1 MLLKN
6 SITCYKKDKNAI
18 FAPYKTHYMKTALAI
33 LPKNLQVL
41 NELGAHIQLARLRRK
56 FSAEQVAERAGISRK
71 TVYNIEQG
79 VPTVAIGSYLQVL
92 FVLGLEKDLSMVAVN
107 DPLGR
112 KLQDAGITTAKR
124 APKKSN
130 Q

>member
-1 MLLKN
+1 
-6 SITCYKKDKNAI
+6 
-18 FAPYKTHYMKTALAI
+18 MKTALAI

>member
-1 MLLKN
+1 
-6 SITCYKKDKNAI
+6 
-18 FAPYKTHYMKTALAI
+18 MKTSPAI
-33 LPKNLQVL
+33 LPKNLKVL
-41 NELGAHIQLARLRRK
+41 KVLAEHIQLARLRRK

-79 VPTVAIGSYLQVL
+79 IPTVAIGSYLQVL
-92 FVLGLEKDLSMVAVN
+92 FVLGLEQDLSMVAAS

-112 KLQDAGITTAKR
+112 KLQDAGITVAKR

-130 Q
+130 GL

>member
-1 MLLKN
+1 M
-6 SITCYKKDKNAI
+6 CHKKSKNAI
-18 FAPYKTHYMKTALAI
+18 FVHYKTHYMKVAPVI
-33 LPKNLQVL
+33 LPKNLRILV
-41 NELGAHIQLARLRRK
+41 ELVEHIQLARLRRK

-92 FVLGLEKDLSMVAVN
+92 FVLGLEKDLAAVAAS

-112 KLQDAGITTAKR
+112 KLQDAGIAVAKR
-124 APKKSN
+124 APKKQN
-130 Q
+130 KP

>member
-1 MLLKN
+1 
-6 SITCYKKDKNAI
+6 
-18 FAPYKTHYMKTALAI
+18 MKTTPAI
-33 LPKNLQVL
+33 LPKNLKVL
-41 NELGAHIQLARLRRK
+41 KVLAEHIQLARLRRK

-79 VPTVAIGSYLQVL
+79 IPTVAIGSYLQVL
-92 FVLGLEKDLSMVAVN
+92 FVLGLEQDLSMVAAS

-112 KLQDAGITTAKR
+112 KLQDAGITVAKR

-130 Q
+130 GL

>member
-1 MLLKN
+1 
-6 SITCYKKDKNAI
+6 
-18 FAPYKTHYMKTALAI
+18 MKTAPAI
-33 LPKNLQVL
+33 LPKNLKVL
-41 NELGAHIQLARLRRK
+41 NVLGEHIQLARLRRK

-79 VPTVAIGSYLQVL
+79 IPTVAIGSYLQVL
-92 FVLGLEKDLSMVAVN
+92 FVLGLEKELSMVAAS

-124 APKKSN
+124 APKKSSKL
-130 Q
+130 

>member
-1 MLLKN
+1 
-6 SITCYKKDKNAI
+6 
-18 FAPYKTHYMKTALAI
+18 MKTALAI

-56 FSAEQVAERAGISRK
+56 FSAEQIAERAGISRK